1 MGHFTKIR
9 LEKFVETG
17 NPLELLGALPAVMI
31 DHLRIGAQMFMEYNQ
46 SASNSRDEANP
57 KEEAHPMK
65 IALEAM
71 ELYRSGRWEKEKAFR
86 VVKEALEEYRNPRCG
101 QDWQHKP
108 ISLPTLPGAKI
119 HVRIEDVE
127 LLNQLF
133 Q

>member
-9 LEKFVETG
+9 LGNFLQTG
-17 NPLELLGALPAVMI
+17 NPLELLAVFPALLKDVDAA
-31 DHLRIGAQMFMEYNQ
+31 G
-46 SASNSRDEANP
+46 RDNP
-57 KEEAHPMK
+57 PKPREEEAHPMK
-65 IALEAM
+65 IALQAM